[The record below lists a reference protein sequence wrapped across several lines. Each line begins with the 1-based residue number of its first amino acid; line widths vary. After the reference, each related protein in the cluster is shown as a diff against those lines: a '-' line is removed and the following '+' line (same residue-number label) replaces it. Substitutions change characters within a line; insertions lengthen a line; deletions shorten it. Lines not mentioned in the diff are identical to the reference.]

1 MSKLY
6 TLYVSKNI
14 PNIFDCNLKKNYQ
27 IVIIFGVNIPDTTYN
42 QLTIYFSRHL
52 MSASALTVEIRPS
65 EICVEIYK
73 KREKK
78 SLALSI
84 ITWRKIIRF

>member
-42 QLTIYFSRHL
+42 L
-52 MSASALTVEIRPS
+52 
-65 EICVEIYK
+65 
-73 KREKK
+73 
-78 SLALSI
+78 SLI
-84 ITWRKIIRF
+84 HI